1 MKKIFK
7 FLVWLLAVAV
17 ILVVALYLTAGFWV
31 KTAVST
37 LVPQVTKT
45 AASLDDADIS
55 LLKGELTLKGFRIAN
70 PDGFVGKNAF
80 ELGEVF
86 VKFAP
91 SSLLTQQIDINEIRI
106 NGTKVDMEASKT
118 GRINLI
124 AIAQNAQEF
133 MAGISSSEQEKTAEP
148 QTNETK
154 SDKTVLIKDLSI
166 INTTAD
172 FAFMNNKTQFK
183 VPDYHEKNIGTDKK
197 MTLQETVALILSK
210 LSGNSFTEYAKQG
223 KDSVNKIFDD
233 LAKRT
238 KEAEPVRDLI
248 KKISGGL
255 S

>member
-86 VKFAP
+86 VKFTP
-91 SSLLTQQIDINEIRI
+91 SSLLTPQINIDEIRI
-106 NGTKVDMEASKT
+106 NGTKVDMEASNT

-124 AIAQNAQEF
+124 TLGQNAQEF
-133 MAGISSSEQEKTAEP
+133 MVGISSSDQGKTVNT
-148 QTNETK
+148 QTNGTQVEK
-154 SDKTVLIKDLSI
+154 NVLIKNLSI
-166 INTTAD
+166 TNTIAD
-172 FAFMNNKTQFK
+172 FVIMNNKTQFK
-183 VPDYHEKNIGTDKK
+183 VPDYHEKNIGTNKK

-238 KEAEPVRDLI
+238 KEAEPVRELI
-248 KKISGGL
+248 KKIPGL
-255 S
+255 F